1 MALSSSVGEGA
12 RVPLGA
18 RGKDEHCAHTRAESF
33 KILLVLNLDWGYN
46 WKEHRQGDPGVNRVW
61 GRCRGG
67 DSAQQRLMT
76 KGLVAG
82 LAPGRQLFRFN
93 GCNKFQ

>member
-1 MALSSSVGEGA
+1 MNIVRIHVWVLFE
-12 RVPLGA
+12 
-18 RGKDEHCAHTRAESF
+18 
-33 KILLVLNLDWGYN
+33 ILLVLNLDWGCN
-46 WKEHRQGDPGVNRVW
+46 WREHCQGDPGVNRVW
-61 GRCRGG
+61 GQCRGG